1 MQGNFIHSQLKL
13 LQSVRKEFS
22 GMDITIRLKYLR
34 FSLLANGFIFAFA
47 IYPLMIIWSSGWA
60 WHTGQSKTYK
70 TVIITCFK
78 SG

>member
-1 MQGNFIHSQLKL
+1 
-13 LQSVRKEFS
+13 
-22 GMDITIRLKYLR
+22 MDITIRLKYLR